1 MEDAERVVVARKVDV
16 GELPRQVV
24 ALAGIEIGV
33 VERAAHVAVTET
45 HADAVVVAV
54 EIADKGFDRS
64 NRTVRVD
71 ADDIFQDFFIQVW
84 EKRDSFQV
92 SSSVKG
98 YLLIWLRNHIL
109 NSIKQEQIRD
119 KYQDICAP
127 NEEDNYTWVKIVAK
141 DLDEN
146 IRRIVDGFPPRLQCV
161 YMLRQEQNLSIKEIA
176 EKLAVS
182 EQTVK
187 NQLGDITRRLRCE
200 VGRKNFL
207 FFI

>member
-1 MEDAERVVVARKVDV
+1 M
-16 GELPRQVV
+16 
-24 ALAGIEIGV
+24 
-33 VERAAHVAVTET
+33 
-45 HADAVVVAV
+45 
-54 EIADKGFDRS
+54 
-64 NRTVRVD
+64 
-71 ADDIFQDFFIQVW
+71 
-84 EKRDSFQV
+84 
-92 SSSVKG
+92 
-98 YLLIWLRNHIL
+98 
-109 NSIKQEQIRD
+109 
-119 KYQDICAP
+119 
-127 NEEDNYTWVKIVAK
+127 KIVAK

-146 IRRIVDGFPPRLQCV
+146 IRRIVEGFPPRLQCV